1 MGLLATEVRCS
12 TGTHA
17 MARLD
22 SSLESAGAEFLVLG
36 HLLIALKMFKER
48 ARTRAK
54 KFCSYVNRGLPQY
67 REAGEIFKR
76 YVDEGI
82 TAEELEAAI
91 NDQKPPNPAS
101 LLPTY
106 KNGPIPLHANQ
117 PRFPTDTIFARFQHF
132 SHDWHRRCE
141 PPAVPSSSNIC
152 YRRDTLCSVPQ
163 SWRSLC
169 CPCPYH
175 ALSCAKPRHR
185 R

>member
-48 ARTRAK
+48 ARTRAE
-54 KFCSYVNRGLPQY
+54 KFCSYFNRGLPQY

-76 YVDEGI
+76 YVDEEI

-91 NDQKPPNPAS
+91 NDHLTPVPPRIRVKSVGGHEDWTTEDGDGRGLDGWKHFVILAWERV
-101 LLPTY
+101 
-106 KNGPIPLHANQ
+106 PL
-117 PRFPTDTIFARFQHF
+117 RRFQVF
-132 SHDWHRRCE
+132 
-141 PPAVPSSSNIC
+141 
-152 YRRDTLCSVPQ
+152 
-163 SWRSLC
+163 
-169 CPCPYH
+169 
-175 ALSCAKPRHR
+175 
-185 R
+185 